1 MTEMLS
7 VKDDIDTAV
16 KDAIRYL
23 AAFTSTGDMSDM
35 SHARASVKYLYRVD
49 PVIGLPLW
57 AICERLQRNELEES
71 A

>member
-1 MTEMLS
+1 MTEMLT
-7 VKDDIDTAV
+7 VQHDVDTAV
-16 KDAIRYL
+16 VDVIRYL
-23 AAFTSTGDMSDM
+23 AAYTATGDMADM
-35 SHARASVKYLYRVD
+35 SHARASIKYLYRVD